1 MELVNI
7 APQRIFKFKCELH
20 LLDRTLTELM
30 KEEFDAERI
39 KEGIKEPGTTGQTV
53 DTRLNQKVKYQEI
66 HDWVSKC
73 MNQVKDT
80 MKLNCDEIKIVQSWG
95 NRAETDEWH
104 RMHYHPNAYMS
115 SVLYFA
121 DCWKNA
127 DTVFEIDDMWAGNG
141 YNPFLTLHN
150 PELGKICVR
159 DVVECGIGD
168 LLIFPSCMHHGVPAN
183 TSSAPRYT
191 MSFNGFPSG
200 VVGNFDGLYG
210 MEVDVH

>member
-30 KEEFDAERI
+30 KEEFDSEKI
-39 KEGIKEPGTTGQTV
+39 EEGIKEPGTSFTTV
-53 DTRLNQKVKYQEI
+53 DTRLNKKIKYQEI

-80 MKLNCDEIKIVQSWG
+80 MELKCDEIKIVQSWG
-95 NRAETDEWH
+95 NKSETDIYH

-127 DTVFEIDDMWAGNG
+127 DTIFEVDDMWAGNG
-141 YNPFLTLHN
+141 YHPFLTLQS
-150 PELGKICVR
+150 PQMGKICIR
-159 DVVECGIGD
+159 DVVECKLGD
-168 LLIFPSCMHHGVPAN
+168 LLIFPACLTHGVPPN

-200 VVGNFDGLYG
+200 VVGDFDGLYG
-210 MEVDVH
+210 MEVEVH